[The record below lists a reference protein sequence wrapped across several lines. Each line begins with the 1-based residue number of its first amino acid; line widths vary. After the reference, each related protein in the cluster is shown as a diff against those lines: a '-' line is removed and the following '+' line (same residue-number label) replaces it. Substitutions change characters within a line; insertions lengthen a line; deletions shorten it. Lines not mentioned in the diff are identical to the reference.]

1 MPVWPGDPAVVVERV
16 ADVQTEGDI
25 RLSRL
30 TCGTHTGTHVDAP
43 LHVLPDGDAVDRLRL
58 EALLGPAYVLY
69 HPRAVHI
76 TAYDLED
83 GSIPRDC
90 RRLLLKTLNS
100 ERDLFSQGHLRTDYV
115 ALTADAARWLVERR
129 LLLVGLDALSVDP
142 YECADLTAHRI
153 LLASGIVI
161 VEGLNLR
168 YVLPGDYTL
177 HCLPLRI
184 EGADG
189 APARVVLS
197 TD

>member
-1 MPVWPGDPAVVVERV
+1 MPVWPGDPVVFVERI
-16 ADVQTEGDI
+16 ADARTDGI
-25 RLSRL
+25 KLSRL
-30 TCGTHTGTHVDAP
+30 TFGTHIGTHVDAP
-43 LHVLPDGDAVDRLRL
+43 SHVLPHGDTVDQLAL

-69 HPRAVHI
+69 HPRAAHI
-76 TAYDLED
+76 TAYDLEAA
-83 GSIPRDC
+83 SIPRDC
-90 RRLLLKTLNS
+90 RRLLLKTPNS
-100 ERDLFSQGHLRTDYV
+100 EKDLFSRGHLRTDYV
-115 ALTADAARWLVERR
+115 ALTADAAKWLVERR

-168 YVLPGDYTL
+168 HVPPGDYTL
-177 HCLPLRI
+177 YCLPLRI

-189 APARVVLS
+189 APARVILS